1 MHCVGNTVVH
11 FTAKFH
17 SPTST
22 SSVEVVLKLK
32 PKECIRTVAMLSF
45 CKNRK
50 ANNKVAHLYE
60 SNYHT
65 SFKDLMIGVV
75 VASDVRVSAMFL
87 LLIVGN

>member
-1 MHCVGNTVVH
+1 MVY

-17 SPTST
+17 NPNST
-22 SSVEVVLKLK
+22 SSVEVVLKVK
-32 PKECIRTVAMLSF
+32 PTESIRKAAILLF

-50 ANNKVAHLYE
+50 ANNKVAHISEFY
-60 SNYHT
+60 YHT

-75 VASDVRVSAMFL
+75 VASDVRASAMFL